1 MHVLIIE
8 DEPKVAAFI
17 KQGLT
22 ECGYVADVAGDGEEG
37 LQMALS
43 TEYDMVLLDLMLP
56 KRDGWSVIA
65 ELRRRGTETPV
76 IMLTALDGM
85 QDRVRGLE
93 LGADD
98 YVAKPFGFS
107 ELLARIKTVLR
118 RGPTLKQDVLQVAD
132 LELNVHAH
140 RATRGGKRLDL
151 TPKEFALLSLLMHRS
166 GEVMSRVRIAE
177 RIWNI
182 RFETES
188 NVVDVH
194 MRRLRAKVDDPYEVK
209 LIHTVR
215 GSGYVLEVRPE

>member
-1 MHVLIIE
+1 MHILIIE
-8 DEPKVAAFI
+8 DEPKVSAFI
-17 KQGLT
+17 KRGLN
-22 ECGYVADVAGDGEEG
+22 ESGYVADVAEDGEEG
-37 LQMALS
+37 LRLALS
-43 TEYDMVLLDLMLP
+43 GEYDLILLDLMLP
-56 KRDGWSVIA
+56 KRDGWSVIT

-76 IMLTALDGM
+76 IMLTALDAI

-98 YVAKPFGFS
+98 YLVKPFGFS
-107 ELLARIKTVLR
+107 ELLARINTVLR
-118 RGPTLKQDVLQVAD
+118 RGPTLKQDVLRVAD
-132 LELNVHAH
+132 LELDVHAH
-140 RATRGGKRLDL
+140 RAMRGGKRLDL

-182 RFETES
+182 RHETES

-194 MRRLRAKVDDPYEVK
+194 LRRLRAKVDDPYEVK

>member
-1 MHVLIIE
+1 MHLLIIE
-8 DEPKVAAFI
+8 DEPKVSAFI
-17 KQGLT
+17 SRGLT

-37 LQMALS
+37 LRLALS
-43 TEYDMVLLDLMLP
+43 GVYDLILLDLMLP
-56 KRDGWSVIA
+56 KRDGWSVIT

-76 IMLTALDGM
+76 IMLTALDSM

-98 YVAKPFGFS
+98 YLVKPFAFS
-107 ELLARIKTVLR
+107 ELLARINTVLR
-118 RGPTLKQDVLQVAD
+118 RGPTLKQDVLRVGD
-132 LELNVHAH
+132 LELDVHGH
-140 RATRGGKRLDL
+140 RAMRGGKRLDL

-215 GSGYVLEVRPE
+215 GSGYVLEVR